1 MSPEAERWR
10 DLRERIA
17 RMRMKPL
24 GALPASQIVPVA
36 TVPSNQGPHLAG
48 LFVSASSPL

>member
-36 TVPSNQGPHLAG
+36 PAQPSPQIKART
-48 LFVSASSPL
+48 

>member
-17 RMRMKPL
+17 RMRMKQL
-24 GALPASQIVPVA
+24 GVLPASQIVPA
-36 TVPSNQGPHLAG
+36 APAKTPPQIKART
-48 LFVSASSPL
+48 